1 MRVFLTEEHK
11 RRIGLSLMGHLVSK
25 GTRNKLKG
33 HIVSDKTRKKIG
45 LANSKK
51 WIDKTCLSCS
61 KHFSVTPARKDT
73 SSFCSIKCLAFSRV
87 GKRGPRFGV
96 KYSEELR
103 RKLSE
108 SHKGKNKGKNNPSWR
123 GGVSFHRNAER
134 LKAWKS
140 LEYRLWR
147 EAVFKR
153 DNYTCI
159 WCGARNGNGY
169 TVKLEADHI
178 KRWVDCP
185 ELRLAIDNGR
195 TLCRPCHIKTFK
207 IKDLVV

>member
-1 MRVFLTEEHK
+1 MPTGIYKHSPRSEETKRKISQSEKGKIIPKEAREKMSLSHK
-11 RRIGLSLMGHLVSK
+11 RLGTKPPSRRGILSSPEHRQK
-25 GTRNKLKG
+25 
-33 HIVSDKTRKKIG
+33 ISD
-45 LANSKK
+45 ANSGEK
-51 WIDKTCLSCS
+51 
-61 KHFSVTPARKDT
+61 
-73 SSFCSIKCLAFSRV
+73 
-87 GKRGPRFGV
+87 
-96 KYSEELR
+96 
-103 RKLSE
+103 
-108 SHKGKNKGKNNPSWR
+108 SHLWR
-123 GGVSFHRNAER
+123 GGITPINTIIRS
-134 LKAWKS
+134 S

-159 WCGARNGNGY
+159 WCGARNGNVY